1 MPTCLFRSPLAPR
14 LQAFL
19 ETHYARAGRGLSSQK
34 VLLYLDSFLVGE
46 LKPGQAISRDLVERW
61 IQSMSHLSPNTR
73 INRLCVLRR
82 FCRYLSHFDR
92 RTCIIHR
99 GFLPRRTR
107 PIPHIYSREE
117 ISRIM
122 VAARKLGPPGSLRP
136 LVVSNLIGL
145 LYTTGLRIGEAL
157 KLTLADV
164 DLKRR
169 AIEVREGK
177 FKKSRYVPLSP
188 STTRRLATY
197 LRARSKAGFS
207 TVPTAPVFL
216 TIIGTRHGHPG
227 FVTLFLEIL
236 RSLGLRGPKGQPGP
250 RIHDLRHTF
259 AVHRLLAWYREGSNL
274 AAKLPLL
281 STYLGHSSLT
291 GTEVYLHATAQL
303 LQSAG
308 KRFHAYFVEPSAPN
322 TKHHEADR
330 PADVDPGLL
339 RKIPGRPARPQR
351 AHRPGVS

>member
-1 MPTCLFRSPLAPR
+1 
-14 LQAFL
+14 
-19 ETHYARAGRGLSSQK
+19 
-34 VLLYLDSFLVGE
+34 
-46 LKPGQAISRDLVERW
+46 
-61 IQSMSHLSPNTR
+61 
-73 INRLCVLRR
+73 
-82 FCRYLSHFDR
+82 
-92 RTCIIHR
+92 
-99 GFLPRRTR
+99 
-107 PIPHIYSREE
+107 
-117 ISRIM
+117 M

-169 AIEVREGK
+169 VIEVREGK

-227 FVTLFLEIL
+227 FVTFFLEIL

-259 AVHRLLAWYREGSNL
+259 AVHRLLAWYRKGSNL
-274 AAKLPLL
+274 APKLPLL

-291 GTEVYLHATAQL
+291 GTEIYLHATAQL

-330 PADVDPGLL
+330 SADVDPGLL